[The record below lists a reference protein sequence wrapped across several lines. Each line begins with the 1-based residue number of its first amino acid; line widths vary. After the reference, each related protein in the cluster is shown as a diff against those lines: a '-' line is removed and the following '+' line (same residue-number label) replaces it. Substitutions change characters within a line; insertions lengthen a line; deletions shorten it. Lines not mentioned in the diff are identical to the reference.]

1 MKRSHV
7 ILLCAL
13 FPAFLGL
20 SSCEKTEMF
29 KTESKIKKQLL
40 GTWNL
45 IPIPKT
51 NPDQTWIYDDN
62 GNVFLTQGAGAQDT
76 GAYEINTTLTKVEL
90 KIKDLDN
97 FTDYNA
103 TWEVVLLDNDILVM
117 ANDHSGATGI
127 KELDFQKRN

>member
-1 MKRSHV
+1 
-7 ILLCAL
+7 
-13 FPAFLGL
+13 
-20 SSCEKTEMF
+20 
-29 KTESKIKKQLL
+29 
-40 GTWNL
+40 
-45 IPIPKT
+45 
-51 NPDQTWIYDDN
+51 IYDDN